1 MIETVKLM
9 FSHIK
14 ESPDEAVLKRNFDK
28 DMRGCR
34 AKITKIDHDLEKE
47 KKKLTTLEN
56 EVADSLL
63 GTSRYSPELLNKLI
77 NQQSAV
83 IKQYEADKKTLQAE
97 MANKKRSMESIKP
110 MYDIF
115 KGWADEFDTCSL
127 ERKKMIISQLF
138 SRIEVYKGYDIHI
151 ELNMDY
157 KQFCE
162 DWSALNSRNAV
173 VE

>member
-1 MIETVKLM
+1 MM

-115 KGWADEFDTCSL
+115 KGWAEEFDTCSL
-127 ERKKMIISQLF
+127 ERKKMIISQLIT
-138 SRIEVYKGYDIHI
+138 RIELYRGYDVKI
-151 ELNMDY
+151 ELDMNY
-157 KQFCE
+157 RQFCD
-162 DWSALNSRNAV
+162 DWDIVNTNSGLT
-173 VE
+173 